1 MVAGL
6 GESNE
11 DGGADWRG
19 SFGPVGRILRGRVA
33 RVKLPTSAVAR
44 GLLLGVLAGVLSGLF
59 GIGGGAVLV
68 PLLVLW
74 VAMPQHQAHA
84 TSLAAIIL
92 TAAWGTLSYALD
104 GEVSYNAGSA
114 IAAGAIV
121 GAWFGAAIMHRL
133 SPAALRLAF
142 GVLIVVVAAEMLI
155 GFTPSEEGWIAL
167 GGAAAVVGYVLV
179 GVVAGGLSAVMGVGG
194 GVIMVPAMV
203 LLFGFGQHIAQ
214 GTSLFIIIP
223 TAIIGAV
230 RHSRHGYTQW
240 RLGLILG
247 LGGVVGATAGAALA
261 LQMDGD
267 LLQRLFGAFLL
278 ATGIRLLL
286 RRRERRPEPESVEVT

>member
-1 MVAGL
+1 MT
-6 GESNE
+6 SPK
-11 DGGADWRG
+11 GA
-19 SFGPVGRILRGRVA
+19 VV
-33 RVKLPTSAVAR
+33 R

-104 GEVSYNAGSA
+104 GQVSYTAGAA

-121 GAWFGAAIMHRL
+121 GAWFGAALMHRL
-133 SPAALRLAF
+133 SPRTLRRAF
-142 GVLIVVVAAEMLI
+142 GGLIIIVSAELLI
-155 GFTPSEEGWIAL
+155 GFTPSEEDWIAL
-167 GGAAAVVGYVLV
+167 GGMAAVVGYIVV
-179 GVVAGGLSAVMGVGG
+179 GAVAGGLSAIMGVGG
-194 GVIMVPAMV
+194 GVILVPAMV

-214 GTSLFIIIP
+214 GTSLLIIIP

-230 RHSRHGYTQW
+230 RHTRHGYTQW

-247 LGGVVGATAGAALA
+247 LGGVVGASAGAAIA
-261 LQMDGD
+261 LQLDGE
-267 LLQRLFGAFLL
+267 LLRRLFGIFLL
-278 ATGIRLLL
+278 ITGVRLLL
-286 RRRERRPEPESVEVT
+286 STRARRPEPESVEVT

>member
-1 MVAGL
+1 MTTP
-6 GESNE
+6 N
-11 DGGADWRG
+11 R
-19 SFGPVGRILRGRVA
+19 
-33 RVKLPTSAVAR
+33 AVAR

-104 GEVSYNAGSA
+104 GEVSYTAGAA

-121 GAWFGAAIMHRL
+121 GAWFGAALMHRL
-133 SPAALRLAF
+133 SPRTLRRAF
-142 GVLIVVVAAEMLI
+142 GALIVVVSAELLI
-155 GFTPSEEGWIAL
+155 GFTPSAEGWIVL
-167 GGAAAVVGYVLV
+167 GGLAAIGGYVGV
-179 GVVAGGLSAVMGVGG
+179 GIIAGGLSAIMGVGG
-194 GVIMVPAMV
+194 GVILVPAMV

-214 GTSLFIIIP
+214 GTSLLIIIP

-240 RLGLILG
+240 RLGLVLG
-247 LGGVVGATAGAALA
+247 LGGVVGASAGAAVA
-261 LQMDGD
+261 LQLDGE
-267 LLQRLFGAFLL
+267 LLQRLFGIFLL
-278 ATGIRLLL
+278 VTGVRLLIST
-286 RRRERRPEPESVEVT
+286 RTRRPEPESVEVT

>member
-1 MVAGL
+1 MTV
-6 GESNE
+6 
-11 DGGADWRG
+11 
-19 SFGPVGRILRGRVA
+19 
-33 RVKLPTSAVAR
+33 PTSSTTRA
-44 GLLLGVLAGVLSGLF
+44 LLLGVFAGVLSGLF

-74 VAMPQHQAHA
+74 IAMPQHQAHA

-92 TAAWGTLSYALD
+92 TAAWGTLGYALD
-104 GEVSYNAGSA
+104 GEVAYGAGIA
-114 IAAGAIV
+114 IAAGAII

-133 SPAALRLAF
+133 SAATLRVAF

-155 GFTPSEEGWIAL
+155 GFAPSEQGWIVL
-167 GGAAAVVGYVLV
+167 GGLAAVAGYMAVGAI
-179 GVVAGGLSAVMGVGG
+179 AGGLSAVMGVGG

-214 GTSLFIIIP
+214 GTSLFIIVP

-240 RLGLILG
+240 RLGLVLGVGGILG
-247 LGGVVGATAGAALA
+247 ASAGAAVA
-261 LQMDGD
+261 LQLDGE

-278 ATGIRLLL
+278 ITGVRLLL
-286 RRRERRPEPESVEVT
+286 GNRTRRPEPESVEVT